1 MILVGVAV
9 TSRIRIPRKH
19 NRSET
24 RGLWHRNGCESSFAG
39 NSGSID
45 AQITST
51 TSGSSARVMIRV
63 PPLVVC
69 TVSALAIKRETP
81 QRPVDGHLPAR
92 VLSVGPEV
100 VGRAHGGSLLEF
112 GRAVSPTRRNA
123 RDSWRNLLK
132 ESEMGRCVRLLAIV
146 AAAAIVGAACSD
158 SGGSASPFGSNGAP
172 DSAASSED
180 SGGVF
185 GADGIPNELGDVLGL
200 SDECEDIANVF
211 LSIGSIFLGGDI
223 LEFDADTFR
232 SLPGDLQDDAAI
244 VADGLNAVVAG
255 IADVGLDLSDPASLA
270 SMSEEQA
277 AAFSELSESFDSPEF
292 NEALENIDAYATAQC
307 DNFPGG

>member
-112 GRAVSPTRRNA
+112 GRAVSPTRR
-123 RDSWRNLLK
+123 
-132 ESEMGRCVRLLAIV
+132 CVRLLAIV

-185 GADGIPNELGDVLGL
+185 GADGIPDELGDVLGL